1 MTWNRALL
9 WGVLLTVLA
18 PLALAAQANNEN
30 PEVIETPSTATVS
43 VDSMTAT
50 LIIAFMGL
58 AAAALPGLPKRIRG
72 YVAASAFLLGMVGA
86 VALAWQLHASMV
98 SPEDEYESAQTR
110 EQAPPSQPERRTE
123 SYSFNR
129 VNSHCSGA
137 REVSWP
143 VNALEGWRIVGR
155 DSIDDEYSA
164 SSKSTYHGVQD
175 LDDSGFFVRGT
186 VANNGNCVRAFGQ
199 TIARD
204 GRGSL
209 YAFGSYEIERIAD

>member
-1 MTWNRALL
+1 MGQLRAS
-9 WGVLLTVLA
+9 TVL
-18 PLALAAQANNEN
+18 
-30 PEVIETPSTATVS
+30 PEE
-43 VDSMTAT
+43 
-50 LIIAFMGL
+50 
-58 AAAALPGLPKRIRG
+58 
-72 YVAASAFLLGMVGA
+72 
-86 VALAWQLHASMV
+86 
-98 SPEDEYESAQTR
+98 EYESAQTR
-110 EQAPPSQPERRTE
+110 EPAPPSPSQLETRTE

-143 VNALEGWRIVGR
+143 VNALEGWRIDGR

-164 SSKSTYHGVQD
+164 SSRSTYHGVQD